1 VSLGTGSGRTADP
14 DRWARAALS
23 RLTEPGDQLVGAR
36 VSALGAVAVLARIRA
51 GTFEGERGER
61 YAARLPGL
69 DVEGDLAA
77 ARRAG
82 ARLVVPGD
90 EEWPEPVD
98 DLGAA
103 RPLALWVSGAG
114 RLDRATRRAVS
125 VVGARACTSYGER
138 VAADLGAGLVQR
150 GWTVVSGA
158 AFGIDAAAHRG
169 ALAVDGVTVAVLAG
183 GVDVVYPRSHDR
195 LLAQVRERGLVVS
208 ELPPGSRPTRSRFL
222 MRNRVIAALGRGTVV
237 VEAALRS
244 GARRTADDADQLSRS
259 VMAVPGP
266 VTSTMSA
273 GCHEMVRT
281 RGAALVTDTAD
292 VLDQVGELGVD
303 AAPQRRGDERPQ
315 DQLDETG
322 MAVLDAVPLRR
333 AAEPGS
339 VARVAGL
346 DVPTVLRT
354 LAELGRLGLAHQEA
368 GRWRRT
374 AFRRGGA

>member
-1 VSLGTGSGRTADP
+1 
-14 DRWARAALS
+14 
-23 RLTEPGDQLVGAR
+23 
-36 VSALGAVAVLARIRA
+36 
-51 GTFEGERGER
+51 
-61 YAARLPGL
+61 
-69 DVEGDLAA
+69 
-77 ARRAG
+77 
-82 ARLVVPGD
+82 
-90 EEWPEPVD
+90 
-98 DLGAA
+98 
-103 RPLALWVSGAG
+103 
-114 RLDRATRRAVS
+114 
-125 VVGARACTSYGER
+125 
-138 VAADLGAGLVQR
+138 
-150 GWTVVSGA
+150 
-158 AFGIDAAAHRG
+158 
-169 ALAVDGVTVAVLAG
+169 
-183 GVDVVYPRSHDR
+183 
-195 LLAQVRERGLVVS
+195 VVS

-244 GARRTADDADQLSRS
+244 GARRTADDADQLSRA

-281 RGAALVTDTAD
+281 RGAALVTDPAD